1 MEKTAVKVQRYLIIS
16 TVLALAALVAG
27 CGSSDTRP
35 NAGGTPAGG
44 TSAVGGTIETGGTPV
59 SGGTTTPTGGTSSA
73 GGSTAAAG
81 TSGTSTGP
89 SCTPAFS
96 PDASLITDFSSG
108 PAGWHAGLGGGKWG
122 TIGVLT
128 GSIFD
133 FAGPNS
139 TMDLVKNPNWV
150 QVKATVDATNQDML
164 LAGNVAASDY
174 AGGGLSFDQCVNTT
188 VYTGVQ
194 FTLGGTVAGCDL
206 YFYAQTFDE
215 KGSGPGQVGGCTT
228 GCYVFPGVKLT
239 STTGP
244 VTVHFSDLKGGQLT
258 TATSIANEIVGLQ
271 WQFNSPAP
279 VGDAGQSGCTGIALT
294 VTNVS
299 FVSN

>member
-1 MEKTAVKVQRYLIIS
+1 
-16 TVLALAALVAG
+16 
-27 CGSSDTRP
+27 
-35 NAGGTPAGG
+35 
-44 TSAVGGTIETGGTPV
+44 
-59 SGGTTTPTGGTSSA
+59 
-73 GGSTAAAG
+73 
-81 TSGTSTGP
+81 
-89 SCTPAFS
+89 
-96 PDASLITDFSSG
+96 
-108 PAGWHAGLGGGKWG
+108 
-122 TIGVLT
+122 
-128 GSIFD
+128 
-133 FAGPNS
+133 
-139 TMDLVKNPNWV
+139 
-150 QVKATVDATNQDML
+150 
-164 LAGNVAASDY
+164 
-174 AGGGLSFDQCVNTT
+174 
-188 VYTGVQ
+188 VQ

>member
-1 MEKTAVKVQRYLIIS
+1 MDKTAVKVQRYLIVS
-16 TVLALAALVAG
+16 SMLALAALAAG

-35 NAGGTPAGG
+35 GTGGTPAGG
-44 TSAVGGTIETGGTPV
+44 TSAAGGTTAIGGTPV
-59 SGGTTTPTGGTSSA
+59 SGGTTTPTGGTTTA
-73 GGSTAAAG
+73 GGTTAAAG

-96 PDASLITDFSSG
+96 PATALITDFSSG
-108 PAGWHAGLGGGKWG
+108 PAGWHAGLAGGKWG
-122 TIGVLT
+122 TLGVLT
-128 GSIFD
+128 GSIFG
-133 FAGPNS
+133 FAGTAS
-139 TMDLVKNPNWV
+139 TFPATDPLGRKTMN
-150 QVKATVDATNQDML
+150 ATVDATNQDMVL
-164 LAGNVAASDY
+164 SGDVAASDY
-174 AGGGLSFDQCVNTT
+174 AGGGMSFDQCVNTT

-206 YFYAQTFDE
+206 YFYVQTFDE

-228 GCYVFPGVKLT
+228 GCYVFPGEKLT
-239 STTGP
+239 STTGA

-299 FVSN
+299 FVQ